1 MAFTFRY
8 GEKLNHGIRR
18 IAHECIQHT
27 LRQLQN
33 EAVDRSTAIHE
44 ARKTFKRL
52 RSLLRLVRFETGDDF
67 YREQNIFYRD
77 LGRKLSVAR
86 DAHVAGETLDM
97 LLHLYADLVDHHE
110 QQPLREA
117 LLARKYDLERQVA
130 EDRATIDLVIA
141 ELEEARKAIKNW
153 PKLPH
158 RFGTLRK
165 GLETVY
171 AKGQAAMEE
180 AAKAPFTDAFHEWR
194 KQVKHLLYQLYLLS
208 DTWPAVLVPF
218 AETVDYLSDLLSQDH
233 DLAVLQQM
241 VREDEWARP
250 YREAFELLD
259 PHLEEMR
266 ADLQDATWPVARRIY
281 AEAPEA
287 FVQRMKQYWKV
298 KYKE

>member
-1 MAFTFRY
+1 MAFKFQSD
-8 GEKLNHGIRR
+8 EKLNRGIRR
-18 IAHECIQHT
+18 IARERIRHALQ
-27 LRQLQN
+27 QLQN

-52 RSLLRLVRFETGDDF
+52 RSLLRLIRFETGDDF
-67 YREQNIFYRD
+67 YHEQNIFYRD

-86 DAHVAGETLDM
+86 DAHVAVETLDM
-97 LLHLYADLVDHHE
+97 LLHVYADLVDHHG

-130 EDRATIDLVIA
+130 EDQATIDSVITD
-141 ELEEARKAIKNW
+141 LESARKKIKNW

-158 RFGTLRK
+158 RFGTIRR

-171 AKGQAAMEE
+171 AKGQAAMKE
-180 AAKAPFTDAFHEWR
+180 AAEEPFTDAFHEWR

-208 DTWPAVLVPF
+208 DTWPAVIVPH
-218 AETVDYLSDLLSQDH
+218 AEAVDYLSDLLSQDH

-241 VREDEWARP
+241 IKEDEWARP

-259 PHLEEMR
+259 PHLQEMR
-266 ADLQDATWPVARRIY
+266 AELQDATWPVGHRIY
-281 AEAPEA
+281 AEQPEA
-287 FVQRMKQYWKV
+287 FAERMKQYWKV
-298 KYKE
+298 KY